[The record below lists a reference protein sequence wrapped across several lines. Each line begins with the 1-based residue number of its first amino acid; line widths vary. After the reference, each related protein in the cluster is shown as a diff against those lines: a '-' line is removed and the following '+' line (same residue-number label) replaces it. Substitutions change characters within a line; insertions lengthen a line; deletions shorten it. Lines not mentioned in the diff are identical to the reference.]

1 VNYGRVDRAR
11 RALYQSNPNAK
22 REGSLKVGREH
33 ALALEATNESNL
45 GNNKSSMKNNE
56 SSMKNNESNMKDNE
70 SSMKNNES
78 NISISV
84 YSSGIYR

>member
-1 VNYGRVDRAR
+1 MNYGQVDRAR

-22 REGSLKVGREH
+22 REVSPKVGREH
-33 ALALEATNESNL
+33 ALALKATNESNL
-45 GNNKSSMKNNE
+45 GNNDSSMKNNE
-56 SSMKNNESNMKDNE
+56 SSMKNNE